1 MDPDTQRTLLNI
13 ALTVATAILLY
24 LVKRWFPN
32 LDISSGS
39 NKRPSTGKIDPVQV
53 QTEPADSSSTTTSTK
68 ISEYHQ
74 DLEELNLKDRKL
86 RLLLTEIAVQ
96 QIDEL
101 SNHLQETRELANK
114 AVQDLE
120 KARASIQHHRKRTKM
135 LLKLAKLYQR
145 TCKEYKQLLERVLP
159 EDENDNDD

>member
-32 LDISSGS
+32 LDISSES

-135 LLKLAKLYQR
+135 LLKLARLYQR

-159 EDENDNDD
+159 EENDNDD

>member
-32 LDISSGS
+32 LDISSES

-159 EDENDNDD
+159 EENDNDD

>member
-32 LDISSGS
+32 LDISSES

-53 QTEPADSSSTTTSTK
+53 QTDSSSTTTSTK

-101 SNHLQETRELANK
+101 SIHLQETRELANK

-145 TCKEYKQLLERVLP
+145 TCKEYKQLLEKFLP
-159 EDENDNDD
+159 EDEDDNDD